1 MVLVRKGREKKGD
14 DQSDERDIENDEET
28 ILDDEDE

>member
-1 MVLVRKGREKKGD
+1 MVLVRKGREKEGD
-14 DQSDERDIENDEET
+14 DQRDERDIENDEET